1 MKKRR
6 FVLMW
11 AIRASAMVAVV
22 FGLLTI
28 KAGGSVLFGD
38 GSAARAA
45 GHYVG
50 FIVWF
55 NFLAGF
61 AYVAAGIGLWLKRR
75 WAAWLALGLAAMT
88 VAAFAIFGLYVASGG
103 AFEMRT
109 VWAMTLRSAIW
120 ISIGLLACRAIGCGR
135 KDAAN
140 G

>member
-1 MKKRR
+1 MKKPEV
-6 FVLMW
+6 VLMW
-11 AIRASAMVAVV
+11 TLRASAIVAVV

-28 KAGGSVLFGD
+28 KSGGSVLFGD

-45 GHYVG
+45 GNYVG

-55 NFLAGF
+55 NFIAGF
-61 AYVAAGIGLWLKRR
+61 AYVAAGVGLWLKRR
-75 WAAWLALGLAAMT
+75 WANWLALGLAATT

-120 ISIGLLACRAIGCGR
+120 ISIGLLACRAIGCR
-135 KDAAN
+135 RHYS
-140 G
+140 

>member
-1 MKKRR
+1 MNKPEV
-6 FVLMW
+6 VLLW
-11 AIRASAMVAVV
+11 VLRASAIVTVV

-28 KAGGSVLFGD
+28 KSGGSVLFGD

-45 GHYVG
+45 GNYVG

-55 NFLAGF
+55 NFIAGF

-75 WAAWLALGLAAMT
+75 WAAWLALGLAATT
-88 VAAFAIFGLYVASGG
+88 VAAFAIFGLHVASGG

-120 ISIGLLACRAIGCGR
+120 ISIGLLACRAIGCR
-135 KDAAN
+135 RIYS
-140 G
+140 

>member
-1 MKKRR
+1 MKKQGI
-6 FVLMW
+6 VLRW
-11 AIRASAMVAVV
+11 AIRACAIVAVV

-28 KAGGSVLFGD
+28 QAGGSVLFGD
-38 GSAARAA
+38 GGAARAA

-75 WAAWLALGLAAMT
+75 WATWLALGLAATT
-88 VAAFAIFGLYVASGG
+88 VAAFAIFGLYVASGS

-109 VWAMTLRSAIW
+109 VWAMTLRSAMW
-120 ISIGLLACRAIGCGR
+120 ISIGVFACRAIGYR
-135 KDAAN
+135 RHYS
-140 G
+140 

>member
-1 MKKRR
+1 MKKSEV
-6 FVLMW
+6 VLMW
-11 AIRASAMVAVV
+11 ALRASAIVAVV

-28 KAGGSVLFGD
+28 KSGGSVLFGD

-61 AYVAAGIGLWLKRR
+61 AYVAAGIGLWLKRS
-75 WAAWLALGLAAMT
+75 WATWLALGLAATT
-88 VAAFAIFGLYVASGG
+88 VVAFATFGLYVTNGG

-120 ISIGLLACRAIGCGR
+120 ISIALLACRSIGCGR
-135 KDAAN
+135 SRSYS
-140 G
+140 

>member
-1 MKKRR
+1 
-6 FVLMW
+6 MW
-11 AIRASAMVAVV
+11 ASRVCAIVAVV

-38 GSAARAA
+38 GSAERAA
-45 GHYVG
+45 GNYVG

-61 AYVAAGIGLWLKRR
+61 VYVAAGIGLWLKRL
-75 WAAWLALGLAAMT
+75 WATWLALGLAATT
-88 VAAFAIFGLYVASGG
+88 VAAFAIFGLYAASGG

-120 ISIGLLACRAIGCGR
+120 ISIALLACRSIGCGR
-135 KDAAN
+135 SYS
-140 G
+140 

>member
-1 MKKRR
+1 MLR
-6 FVLMW
+6 W
-11 AIRASAMVAVV
+11 AIRACAIVAVV

-61 AYVAAGIGLWLKRR
+61 AYVTAGIGIWLKRR
-75 WAAWLALGLAAMT
+75 WATWLALGLAAAT
-88 VAAFAIFGLYVASGG
+88 VAAFAIFGFYVVSGG
-103 AFEMRT
+103 AFETRT
-109 VWAMTLRSAIW
+109 VRAMTLRSAIW
-120 ISIGLLACRAIGCGR
+120 ISIGLFACRVIGCGR
-135 KDAAN
+135 PGAAN

>member
-1 MKKRR
+1 MKKPEV
-6 FVLMW
+6 VLMW
-11 AIRASAMVAVV
+11 ALRASAIVAVV

-28 KAGGSVLFGD
+28 KSGGSVLFGD

-45 GHYVG
+45 GNYVG

-61 AYVAAGIGLWLKRR
+61 AYVAAGIGLWLKRS
-75 WAAWLALGLAAMT
+75 WATWLALGLAATT
-88 VAAFAIFGLYVASGG
+88 VVAFATFGLYVANGG

-120 ISIGLLACRAIGCGR
+120 ISIGLFASRAIGCGR
-135 KDAAN
+135 PCS
-140 G
+140 

>member
-1 MKKRR
+1 MKKPGIA
-6 FVLMW
+6 LMW
-11 AIRASAMVAVV
+11 ASRVCAIVAVV

-38 GSAARAA
+38 GSAERAA
-45 GHYVG
+45 GNYVG

-61 AYVAAGIGLWLKRR
+61 VYVAAGIGLWLKRL
-75 WAAWLALGLAAMT
+75 WATWLALGLAATT
-88 VAAFAIFGLYVASGG
+88 VAAFAIFGLYAASGG

-120 ISIGLLACRAIGCGR
+120 ISIGLLACRAIGCR
-135 KDAAN
+135 RYYS
-140 G
+140 